1 MRRFKLA
8 AVLVVA
14 AVAAYVSYWHMHDLA
29 LAVGEQWI
37 QAKILPLSV
46 DGMMLAATLTV
57 VERRR
62 ERATVGVWCWLGLA
76 LGLVASTAANI
87 AAAEPTVEGRLVA
100 MWPPLALFVCLELL
114 FTDRHQ
120 APARTRPKAAAA
132 NPELTKAPGNPARKP
147 AGKTRQKTKQ
157 ANGNRVEELLPVA
170 SEIQASHDGPLTRD
184 VLRAGLTERD
194 ETAGNKELGQ
204 ILARLRNGDGK

>member
-1 MRRFKLA
+1 MRRAKLV

-29 LAVGEQWI
+29 LKVGEGPV

-62 ERATVGVWCWLGLA
+62 DKVPVGLWCWVGLA

-114 FTDRHQ
+114 FTDKHTQRKAKTKPEP
-120 APARTRPKAAAA
+120 APAAGPASKPVGKAQRR
-132 NPELTKAPGNPARKP
+132 RKV
-147 AGKTRQKTKQ
+147 
-157 ANGNRVEELLPVA
+157 NGNRVDELLPLA
-170 SEIQASHDGPLTRD
+170 SEIQASHEGPLTRD
-184 VLRAGLTERD
+184 VLKTGLAAKG
-194 ETAGNKELGQ
+194 ETASNANLGHL
-204 ILARLRNGDGK
+204 LARLNGGEK